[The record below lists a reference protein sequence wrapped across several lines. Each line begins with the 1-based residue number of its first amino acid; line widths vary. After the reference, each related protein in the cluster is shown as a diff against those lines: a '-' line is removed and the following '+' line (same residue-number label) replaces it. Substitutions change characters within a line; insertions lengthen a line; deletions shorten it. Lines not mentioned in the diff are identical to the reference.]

1 MEHHFN
7 TDIAKDYGIEE
18 SILLHHFFFW
28 ISRNAANEENF
39 HDGLFWTYNT
49 RESYAKFFEYMS
61 ESKIYRIIGKLV
73 DEGLLVKGDYN
84 TDRWKRPT
92 WYAFT
97 KNGLE
102 YMAKNGYNIKPFGV
116 DLQNDTH
123 VCSELNNREF
133 ENEQSILI
141 NYTDNKDTDS
151 KQEKEDTIISSK
163 KKAAKSEEPIVI
175 APEMQEVVDTWMQY
189 KKEKKQSYKPTG
201 FKTFYKKLCEFSG
214 KNPQVAMAIIE
225 QSMRNN
231 YAGIFPLK
239 NNNNNY
245 GRETITDKIRRTVEE
260 ANRFSE
266 QLRSRIGEPT
276 NVCDGHTDEA
286 W

>member
-97 KNGLE
+97 ENGLE

-141 NYTDNKDTDS
+141 NYTDTNTNSS
-151 KQEKEDTIISSK
+151 KEKEDTIISSK
-163 KKAAKSEEPIVI
+163 K
-175 APEMQEVVDTWMQY
+175 
-189 KKEKKQSYKPTG
+189 EKRFVKPTIQEIQAHILEKG
-201 FKTFYKKLCEFSG
+201 YTFDAEAFYAFYESNGWKVG
-214 KNPQVAMAIIE
+214 RNPMKNWKMACTTWAK
-225 QSMRNN
+225 NN
-231 YAGIFPLK
+231 R
-239 NNNNNY
+239 NNNNGY
-245 GRETITDKIRRTVEE
+245 GRETITDKIRRTVAE
-260 ANRFSE
+260 ANEFSQRLTE
-266 QLRSRIGEPT
+266 NIGRETEMGNGDNPD
-276 NVCDGHTDEA
+276 V